1 MRPSEFEAI
10 RPHLE
15 EALDHIDRYLNRQR
29 EIEEEAPKL
38 WEAALAG
45 KLPKAKLRTLTEEE
59 QQEAVRIFR
68 SQPPALIEHA
78 YPWGHSAA
86 RAAVDLRD
94 CGWTKEAEAIGEVLS
109 GLPTGLVDGNQPENM
124 ARRFDAIRAGAD
136 RLKTILTTCLAGPK
150 DKGSDDPADNGGKGD
165 DPGRLTPEARAILFV
180 QEQIKTT
187 GKLPTKTAIA
197 TALDVDRRT
206 LNNWSAFKVAYK
218 KLQSENRRQPAKGT
232 KAKDGTLE
240 AWRESGK

>member
-15 EALDHIDRYLNRQR
+15 EALDHLDRYLNRQR

-38 WEAALAG
+38 WEAAMAG

-68 SQPPALIEHA
+68 SQPPARIEHA

-109 GLPTGLVDGNQPENM
+109 GLPTGPVDGRNPENM
-124 ARRFDAIRAGAD
+124 ARQFDAIQAGAE
-136 RLKTILTTCLAGPK
+136 RVKTILTACLAGPK
-150 DKGSDDPADNGGKGD
+150 DQDKQAGADQPDAVPPTKS
-165 DPGRLTPEARAILFV
+165 RLSAEARALAV
-180 QEQIKTT
+180 LTEHPDWTNAQ
-187 GKLPTKTAIA
+187 IA
-197 TALDVDRRT
+197 TQVPCHPKSMYR
-206 LNNWSAFKVAYK
+206 FK
-218 KLQSENRRQPAKGT
+218 KLVAARELLERSRHERAHGSKGR
-232 KAKDGTLE
+232 DGAIE
-240 AWRESGK
+240 AWKE